1 MFVDCIHVIFCRPLG
16 LVADFNAIC
25 NACLAGVSSGSLKMR
40 PVNLSLFDLF
50 YQSIDVVSSLHI
62 YHYLS

>member
-40 PVNLSLFDLF
+40 PVNLSLF
-50 YQSIDVVSSLHI
+50 
-62 YHYLS
+62 